1 MFSQQLNQAIKAT
14 KLPKKE
20 FNLFLKTN
28 HQFISLLLKS
38 FTSHLLNS
46 TSMVEDS
53 KIFQKFSFFFLQF
66 FFKMVEL
73 DLKQF
78 ISIDNLLDLSLV
90 ANYHYKNSF
99 QLLINE
105 IPNELVMIEYF
116 KRWNSDCYEGGFV
129 KVYFYLELT
138 QNQTVL
144 VELMKFF
151 CNFTLN
157 SIRIKSIIINI
168 LIKYESVLNIEQFY
182 LDKFK
187 VLREE
192 LGKESSIPIQRL
204 SLYGSDEEL
213 VKIEDNST
221 DHQAISD
228 KIKRITLESVATDSE
243 SESETEL
250 AQNLSKNQEILFNFA
265 LKSPHIFDSKN
276 RKSKERTTL
285 AKETALSHEQI
296 EGWYKML
303 MRNEK
308 KDQIIKDFCTFYKKD
323 N

>member
-1 MFSQQLNQAIKAT
+1 
-14 KLPKKE
+14 
-20 FNLFLKTN
+20 
-28 HQFISLLLKS
+28 
-38 FTSHLLNS
+38 
-46 TSMVEDS
+46 MVEDS
-53 KIFQKFSFFFLQF
+53 KISQKFSFFFLQF
-66 FFKMVEL
+66 FFKIVEL

-99 QLLINE
+99 KLLINE
-105 IPNELVMIEYF
+105 IQNELVMIEYF

-138 QNQTVL
+138 QDQAVL

-192 LGKESSIPIQRL
+192 LGKKAQFPFRDFLSMEMMKSWLRLKIILPI
-204 SLYGSDEEL
+204 
-213 VKIEDNST
+213 INPFP
-221 DHQAISD
+221 D

-243 SESETEL
+243 SETETEL
-250 AQNLSKNQEILFNFA
+250 AQI
-265 LKSPHIFDSKN
+265 
-276 RKSKERTTL
+276 
-285 AKETALSHEQI
+285 
-296 EGWYKML
+296 
-303 MRNEK
+303 
-308 KDQIIKDFCTFYKKD
+308 
-323 N
+323 